1 MLKFIAG
8 VLCGTAV
15 GMLFAPAPGASTRR
29 RLAQAVR
36 DPEELA
42 RETVANVRE
51 KAGNMGARIGQ
62 EAAEKAVDRVVPDR
76 LRSSPQRTG

>member
-8 VLCGTAV
+8 ILCGTAA
-15 GMLFAPAPGASTRR
+15 GILFAPAPGVRTRR
-29 RLAQAVR
+29 RLAEAVR

-42 RETVANVRE
+42 REAVNDVRE
-51 KAGNMGARIGQ
+51 KAGNMGARLGQ
-62 EAAEKAVDRVVPDR
+62 EAAEKAVDRVVPER

>member
-15 GMLFAPAPGASTRR
+15 GMLLAPAPGANTRR
-29 RLAQAVR
+29 RLVQAVR

-51 KAGNMGARIGQ
+51 KAGDMGARMGQ
-62 EAAEKAVDRVVPDR
+62 QAAEKAVDRVLPER

>member
-1 MLKFIAG
+1 MLKFITG

-15 GMLFAPAPGASTRR
+15 GMLLAPAPGASTRR

-42 RETVANVRE
+42 RETIANVRE
-51 KAGNMGARIGQ
+51 KAGDIGARMGQ
-62 EAAEKAVDRVVPDR
+62 QAAEKAVDQVVPDR